1 MTIVRRLRNPVL
13 LLATLLAFALPLAAQ
28 ERIES
33 YDIDVAVQAD
43 GSLEVTERIRVRAEG
58 GQIRR
63 GITRDFPT
71 RYRSRAG
78 NRVVVGFEVLEVLRD
93 GRTEPWFTETRGNGV
108 VINTGDDDLLP
119 TPASFTYT
127 LRYRTTRQLGF
138 FDDHDELY
146 WNAIGTGVAFPIE
159 RGSVDVRLPEPA
171 PVAQLAAEGFTGT
184 QGARG
189 QAVVA
194 STPAPGLAHWRLTAP
209 LAPGE
214 GLTIVLSFPK
224 GLVAEPTRTQRL
236 RWLLADNRA
245 VLVALLGLVVL
256 LAWCV
261 LRWRQVG
268 RDPPAG
274 TVIARYTPPDGISP
288 AGLRYIRNMGYDT
301 RCFTADVLA
310 LAVGRSLVIER
321 DKGLLKDHWRL
332 ERPVA
337 ASRASTPGT
346 EQATLL
352 DGLFKDGGTLELDKD
367 NASVLQA
374 AIAAHTGALARRF
387 KGTMFRHNGG
397 SSMIALLIALV
408 FSGGAI
414 AIGAGTGAGLLF
426 AFIPIGLMAATVLVF
441 AFLVRAPTRA
451 GRQVL
456 DHIEGL
462 RRYLGV
468 AEQQDLQRLS
478 APDETEPAL
487 DAGRFEALLPYA
499 VALDVEEA
507 WTRKFTLAVGA
518 AATAAATSAM
528 AWYHGSNGTGSIG
541 DIGGF
546 TKAIGSSL
554 TSQIASSSTPPGS
567 SSGGGGGGFSG
578 GGGGGG
584 GVGGR

>member
-1 MTIVRRLRNPVL
+1 MTIARLRLPVL
-13 LLATLLAFALPLAAQ
+13 LCAWLLAVALPLAAQ

-33 YDIDVAVQAD
+33 YDIDVAVRSDA
-43 GSLEVTERIRVRAEG
+43 SLEVTERIRVRAEG
-58 GQIRR
+58 QQIRR
-63 GITRDFPT
+63 GIYREFPT
-71 RYRSRAG
+71 RYRDRAG

-93 GRTEPWFTETRGNGV
+93 GRPEPWFTETGRNGV
-108 VINTGDDDLLP
+108 VVNTGNDDLLP
-119 TPASFTYT
+119 VPASITYT

-138 FDDHDELY
+138 FEDHDELY
-146 WNAIGTGVAFPIE
+146 WNAIGTGWRFPIE
-159 RGSVDVRLPEPA
+159 RGSVQATLPEPV
-171 PVAQLAAEGFTGT
+171 PVAQLTAEGYTGP

-189 QAVVA
+189 QAFTA
-194 STPAPGLAHWRLTAP
+194 TTPAPGQARWQLEAP

-224 GLVAEPTRTQRL
+224 GVVAAPTTAQQLRL
-236 RWLLADNRA
+236 LLLDNRA
-245 VLVALLGLVVL
+245 LLVALFGLVVL

-301 RCFTADVLA
+301 RCFTADVLG

-332 ERPVA
+332 EQA
-337 ASRASTPGT
+337 AGHASRDASGT

-352 DGLFKDGGTLELDKD
+352 GALFEQGTTLELDKD
-367 NASVLQA
+367 SASVLQA
-374 AIAAHTGALARRF
+374 AISAHTAALARRF
-387 KGTMFRHNGG
+387 KGTMFNHHGG
-397 SSMIALLIALV
+397 SSLIALLIALV
-408 FSGGAI
+408 FSGAAF
-414 AIGAGTGAGLLF
+414 AIGAATGAGLLF
-426 AFIPIGLMAATVLVF
+426 LVPIGLMIVTVVVF

-468 AEQQDLQRLS
+468 AEQPDLQRLR
-478 APDETEPAL
+478 APDEAEPAL
-487 DAGRFEALLPYA
+487 DARRFEALLPYA

-507 WTRKFTLAVGA
+507 WTRRFTLAVGA
-518 AATAAATSAM
+518 AAAAAATSAM
-528 AWYHGSNGTGSIG
+528 TWYHGSNGTGSIG

-567 SSGGGGGGFSG
+567 ASGGGGGGFSG

-584 GVGGR
+584 GGGGR